1 MERYCGGNRASPGQY
16 VPGNLAW
23 SNAGNMW
30 QGSWSP
36 YGPYHSAPGQPC
48 CPPDQGVCGENR
60 RSIQENYQGGCA
72 SCPDSHSLCTAWNQG
87 FNISPDNHSLTNK
100 MWLDVKPIKE
110 NYNGG
115 SAYKLRDHTWNN
127 QIPYQT

>member
-1 MERYCGGNRASPGQY
+1 MENYCGNCASAGNY
-16 VPGNLAW
+16 VPAGYTW
-23 SNAGNMW
+23 SNAGNLW
-30 QGSWSP
+30 PSGYSP

-48 CPPDQGVCGENR
+48 CPPGQGICGEAR
-60 RSIQENYQGGCA
+60 RSIHENYCEGCT
-72 SCPDSHSLCTAWNQG
+72 SCPDDHSLCTAWDER
-87 FNISPDNHSLTNK
+87 FNVSPYNHSITNK